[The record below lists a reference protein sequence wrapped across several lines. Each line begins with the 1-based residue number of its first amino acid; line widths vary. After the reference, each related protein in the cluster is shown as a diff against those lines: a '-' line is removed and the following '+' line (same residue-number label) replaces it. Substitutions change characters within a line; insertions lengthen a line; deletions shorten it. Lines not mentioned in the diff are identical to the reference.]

1 VSIRLIRADP
11 VWPAGIEDM
20 IDQLDDA
27 ESIQSLGDCRVEHER
42 RTSVEPRLPDVREL
56 SVTYV
61 REGERR

>member
-1 VSIRLIRADP
+1 
-11 VWPAGIEDM
+11 M